1 MRHLLAVLLCV
12 AGGASA
18 VLAQPLIPLND
29 LGAGHYLGFAGGL
42 FENGSNVPPADHAAA
57 GASVAS
63 LVQPLDP
70 GGNPSPSGKIVML
83 SIGMSNTTQEFCSRE
98 SLGPCD
104 SWSFVGQASADPAVN
119 HSTLLIVNGAAGG
132 QAADAW
138 DAPTEKNYDRIRTQN
153 LVRAGATEAQI
164 QVAWVKVANR
174 APTVSLPSEA
184 ADAYRLVAQLGD
196 IVRALKVRYPN
207 LRLVY
212 LSSRIYAGYATSN
225 LNPEP
230 YAYESGFAVKWLVEA
245 QTRQMRSGGVDPR
258 AGDLNYNS
266 GVAPFVTWGPYLWAN
281 GESPRSDGLIWLRSD
296 LASDGTHPSTSGRT
310 KVASLLLD
318 FFKTEPT
325 SKGWFLAG
333 SSDKPGRRRAVGR
346 PE

>member
-1 MRHLLAVLLCV
+1 MKHLPAALLWLVSV
-12 AGGASA
+12 API
-18 VLAQPLIPLND
+18 VLAQPSIPLND
-29 LGAGHYLGFAGGL
+29 LGSGQYLGFTGGL

-57 GASVAS
+57 GASMAS
-63 LVQPLDP
+63 LVQPLDRA
-70 GGNPSPSGKIVML
+70 GSPSPSGKIVLL
-83 SIGMSNTTQEFCSRE
+83 SIGMSNTTQEFCSGE

-119 HSTLLIVNGAAGG
+119 HSTLLLVNGAAGG

-138 DAPTEKNYDRIRTQN
+138 DEPAEKNYDRIRTQN
-153 LVRAGATEAQI
+153 LVRAGATEAQV

-174 APTVSLPSEA
+174 RPTTSLPSA
-184 ADAYRLVAQLGD
+184 GSDAYRLVEQLGD
-196 IVRALKVRYPN
+196 IVRALKVRYVN

-212 LSSRIYAGYATSN
+212 LSSRIYAGYASSD

-230 YAYESGFAVKWLVEA
+230 YAYESGFAVKWLIQA
-245 QTRQMRSGGVDPR
+245 QIEQMRSGSASPR

-266 GVAPFVTWGPYLWAN
+266 GVAPFVTWGPYLWAK
-281 GESPRSDGLIWLRSD
+281 GASPRSDGLVWLRSD

-310 KVASLLLD
+310 KVASLLLK

-325 SKGWFLAG
+325 AKGWFLAA
-333 SSDKPGRRRAVGR
+333 SSEQPGRRRAVRSGG
-346 PE
+346 